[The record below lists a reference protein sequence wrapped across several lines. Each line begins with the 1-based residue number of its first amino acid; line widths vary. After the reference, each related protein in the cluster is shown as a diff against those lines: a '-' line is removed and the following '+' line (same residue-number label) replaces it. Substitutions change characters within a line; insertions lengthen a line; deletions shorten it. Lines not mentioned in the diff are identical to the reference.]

1 MNFKA
6 LITTLVLGSSS
17 LASADTLVASGSV
30 SVSLG
35 STYRAPAPVIV
46 RDHRAADPCDTAPA
60 TAPVYQAPLHQAPL
74 PTRTYYPQEQ
84 RGEWMNPQNTVFSS
98 DEAQY
103 TGWIGRAPV
112 RQMTDRYGR
121 PIRTTDR
128 YGRPVRSRWYDEG
141 RVSQTW
147 FDLSEPTRIDR
158 GRESFHIGADK
169 GLFSAIGLQAVAG
182 RSVID
187 EVKIEYV
194 DAYGK
199 IQWQTVFPRQ
209 QLDGRNQTLTIALAP
224 GVRAVNNIMVY
235 GSTDRGSAYKLIAQ

>member
-1 MNFKA
+1 MAVPFARAGTTRVA
-6 LITTLVLGSSS
+6 LARPGSISVNRP
-17 LASADTLVASGSV
+17 AST
-30 SVSLG
+30 
-35 STYRAPAPVIV
+35 
-46 RDHRAADPCDTAPA
+46 
-60 TAPVYQAPLHQAPL
+60 
-74 PTRTYYPQEQ
+74 
-84 RGEWMNPQNTVFSS
+84 
-98 DEAQY
+98 
-103 TGWIGRAPV
+103 
-112 RQMTDRYGR
+112 
-121 PIRTTDR
+121 
-128 YGRPVRSRWYDEG
+128 
-141 RVSQTW
+141 
-147 FDLSEPTRIDR
+147 